1 MNSAAAMTI
10 IIATGIATLVA
21 GFLSYCL
28 DHARR
33 QELQREWQALHDQV
47 ATLELRV
54 RRMESGL

>member
-1 MNSAAAMTI
+1 MNSAAA
-10 IIATGIATLVA
+10 IATLVA